1 MPNRC
6 GAKGIVVQRE
16 NVVGVEIISL
26 ESEIIIRHRNVSL
39 PKDISVGEFIPM
51 KNLFEEHRGII
62 IFNKKETDANEG
74 EIWPIAKG
82 TSNYKFVSDFGDKTT
97 EIPVEYL
104 VGIRVQ
110 IKPEIF
116 DQVGAV
122 RRLKEI
128 KKSFR

>member
-6 GAKGIVVQRE
+6 GAKGIVVQKE
-16 NVVGVEIISL
+16 NVVGVKIISL
-26 ESEIIIRHRNVSL
+26 ESEMIIRHRHISL
-39 PKDISVGEFIPM
+39 QKDISVGEFIPM

-62 IFNKKETDANEG
+62 IFDKKETIADEG
-74 EIWPIAKG
+74 EIWPVAKG
-82 TSNYKFVSDFGDKTT
+82 TSTYKFVSDFGDKST

-104 VGIRVQ
+104 VGLKVR

-116 DQVGAV
+116 DQVGAA

-128 KKSFR
+128 KKSF